1 MARFRLNLVAIL
13 AFLLL
18 FHHSAAPAFAQLT
31 RLKTSYSALTANMA
45 AYWLA
50 KDAKIF
56 EKHGLS
62 VDVVLIESGVTT
74 VQALTAGET
83 QIAMGGGTVA
93 VSSNLAGSDIVSIA
107 SIESRL
113 PYALLAQKEIKT
125 IDQLKGK
132 RLAVSRFGSA
142 SDLAARLIL
151 QRYGLVPDKDVTI
164 LQTGGT
170 STRLSALSKR
180 SIDSTVLT
188 PEFFNIGKKAGF
200 TILVDP
206 TQYDIPFP
214 QLEVI
219 TTRAFLKAQPEV
231 ATRYLR
237 AIIEGIYTVKNNPEP
252 SIRVLAKYLKID
264 DREALEEVYRLYR
277 EIYPQVPHV
286 SSAAIQTQLTWMA
299 ERDPRAKAAKPEQFI
314 DGSILIGDRE
324 KRVCG
329 KAISEV
335 SEAELL
341 RLRLFQ
347 PKAIS
352 GRRRPKPVARSKAWA
367 SCKTPRSSRYR
378 PTICIPTGKSS
389 EVNPAGTE
397 IAGQKVALIQYA
409 DFIQER

>member
-1 MARFRLNLVAIL
+1 MRLRPLRQIGPIGLILVLL
-13 AFLLL
+13 AYHL
-18 FHHSAAPAFAQLT
+18 SAGTASAQLT

-93 VSSNLAGSDIVSIA
+93 VSSNLAGSDVVTIA
-107 SIESRL
+107 SIEPRL
-113 PYALLAQKEIKT
+113 PYALLAQKEIKSL
-125 IDQLKGK
+125 DQLKGK
-132 RLAVSRFGSA
+132 RLAISRFGSA

-188 PEFFNIGKKAGF
+188 PEFFNVGKKAGF

-206 TQYDIPFP
+206 THYDIPFP

-219 TTRAFLKAQPEV
+219 TTRSFLKTQPDL
-231 ATRYLR
+231 ATRYMR
-237 AIIEGIYTVKNNPEP
+237 AIIEGIYMVKNNPEP
-252 SIRVLAKYLKID
+252 SIRAMSKYLRID

-277 EIYPQVPHV
+277 DTYPQIPHP
-286 SSAAIQTQLTWMA
+286 SPAAIQTQLTWMA
-299 ERDPRAKAAKPEQFI
+299 EKDPRAKGARPEQFM
-314 DGSILIGDRE
+314 DGTILKEIE
-324 KRVCG
+324 K
-329 KAISEV
+329 
-335 SEAELL
+335 
-341 RLRLFQ
+341 
-347 PKAIS
+347 S
-352 GRRRPKPVARSKAWA
+352 GFAAKL
-367 SCKTPRSSRYR
+367 Y
-378 PTICIPTGKSS
+378 
-389 EVNPAGTE
+389 
-397 IAGQKVALIQYA
+397 QK
-409 DFIQER
+409 

>member
-1 MARFRLNLVAIL
+1 MKFK
-13 AFLLL
+13 LL
-18 FHHSAAPAFAQLT
+18 FVVLLTCALLHHGNSPSAFAQLT

-50 KDAKIF
+50 KEAKVF
-56 EKHGLS
+56 EKHGLN

-93 VSSNLAGSDIVSIA
+93 VSSNLAGSDIISIA

-113 PYALLAQKEIKT
+113 PYALLAQKEIKS

-151 QRYGLVPDKDVTI
+151 QRYGLTPDKDVTL

-180 SIDSTVLT
+180 SIDCTVLT
-188 PEFFNIGKKAGF
+188 PEFFNLGKKAGF

-219 TTRAFLKAQPEV
+219 TSRAFLKAQPDL

-237 AIIEGIYTVKNNPEP
+237 AIIEGIHMVKNNPEP
-252 SIRVLAKYLKID
+252 SIRTLAKYLKID
-264 DREALEEVYRLYR
+264 DREALEDVYRLYK
-277 EIYPQVPHV
+277 EIYP
-286 SSAAIQTQLTWMA
+286 
-299 ERDPRAKAAKPEQFI
+299 
-314 DGSILIGDRE
+314 
-324 KRVCG
+324 
-329 KAISEV
+329 
-335 SEAELL
+335 
-341 RLRLFQ
+341 
-347 PKAIS
+347 
-352 GRRRPKPVARSKAWA
+352 
-367 SCKTPRSSRYR
+367 
-378 PTICIPTGKSS
+378 
-389 EVNPAGTE
+389 
-397 IAGQKVALIQYA
+397 
-409 DFIQER
+409 

>member
-1 MARFRLNLVAIL
+1 MKIRRIRWVGPIGLIL
-13 AFLLL
+13 LA
-18 FHHSAAPAFAQLT
+18 SALASANADAQLT

-50 KDAKIF
+50 KEAKIF

-93 VSSNLAGSDIVSIA
+93 VSSNLAGSDIVSIS
-107 SIESRL
+107 SIESRM

-125 IDQLKGK
+125 IDQLRGK

-151 QRYGLVPDKDVTI
+151 QRYGLAPDKDVTI

-180 SIDSTVLT
+180 SVDCTVLT

-219 TTRAFLKAQPEV
+219 TTRAYLKAQPEV
-231 ATRYLR
+231 ITRYMR
-237 AIIEGIYTVKNNPEP
+237 AIVEGIYMVKQNPEP
-252 SIRVLAKYLKID
+252 SIRALSKYLKID
-264 DREALEEVYRLYR
+264 DREALEEVYKLYK
-277 EIYPQVPHV
+277 ELYPQIPHP
-286 SSAAIQTQLTWMA
+286 S
-299 ERDPRAKAAKPEQFI
+299 
-314 DGSILIGDRE
+314 
-324 KRVCG
+324 
-329 KAISEV
+329 
-335 SEAELL
+335 
-341 RLRLFQ
+341 
-347 PKAIS
+347 
-352 GRRRPKPVARSKAWA
+352 
-367 SCKTPRSSRYR
+367 
-378 PTICIPTGKSS
+378 
-389 EVNPAGTE
+389 PA
-397 IAGQKVALIQYA
+397 
-409 DFIQER
+409 

>member
-1 MARFRLNLVAIL
+1 
-13 AFLLL
+13 
-18 FHHSAAPAFAQLT
+18 
-31 RLKTSYSALTANMA
+31 MA

-56 EKHGLS
+56 EKHGLN

-113 PYALLAQKEIKT
+113 PYALLAQKEIKS

-151 QRYGLVPDKDVTI
+151 QRYGLIPDKDVTL

-180 SIDSTVLT
+180 SIDCTVLT
-188 PEFFNIGKKAGF
+188 PEFFNVGKKAGF
-200 TILVDP
+200 TILADP

-219 TTRAFLKAQPEV
+219 TTRAFLKTQPDS

-237 AIIEGIYTVKNNPEP
+237 AIIEGIYMVKNNQEP
-252 SIRVLAKYLKID
+252 SIRAMSKYLRID
-264 DREALEEVYRLYR
+264 DREALEDVYRLYK
-277 EIYPQVPHV
+277 EIYPQVPYV
-286 SSAAIQTQLTWMA
+286 SPAAIQTQLTWMA
-299 ERDPRAKAAKPEQFI
+299 ERDSRARTAKPEQFI
-314 DGSILIGDRE
+314 DGTILRE
-324 KRVCG
+324 IEK
-329 KAISEV
+329 
-335 SEAELL
+335 
-341 RLRLFQ
+341 
-347 PKAIS
+347 S
-352 GRRRPKPVARSKAWA
+352 GFVAKLYE
-367 SCKTPRSSRYR
+367 K
-378 PTICIPTGKSS
+378 
-389 EVNPAGTE
+389 
-397 IAGQKVALIQYA
+397 
-409 DFIQER
+409 

>member
-1 MARFRLNLVAIL
+1 MTTSFRVHVLVII
-13 AFLLL
+13 FTLLHL
-18 FHHSAAPAFAQLT
+18 SSIPSAFAQLT

-50 KDAKIF
+50 KDSKIF
-56 EKHGLS
+56 EKHGLN

-113 PYALLAQKEIKT
+113 PYALLSQKDIKT

-132 RLAVSRFGSA
+132 RLAISRFGSA

-151 QRYGLVPDKDVTI
+151 QRYGLVADKDVTI

-170 STRLSALSKR
+170 STRLSALHKR
-180 SIDSTVLT
+180 SVDATILT
-188 PEFFNIGKKAGF
+188 PEFFTLAKKAGF
-200 TILVDP
+200 TILADP
-206 TQYDIPFP
+206 TQYEIPFP

-219 TTRAFLKAQPEV
+219 TSRAFIKSNADV

-237 AIIEGIYTVKNNPEP
+237 AIIEGIYAVKNNPEP
-252 SIRVLAKYLKID
+252 SIRALGKYLKID

-277 EIYPQVPHV
+277 DIYPQIPHP
-286 SSAAIQTQLTWMA
+286 SPAAIQTQLTWMA

-314 DGSILIGDRE
+314 DGTILRE
-324 KRVCG
+324 IEK
-329 KAISEV
+329 
-335 SEAELL
+335 
-341 RLRLFQ
+341 
-347 PKAIS
+347 S
-352 GRRRPKPVARSKAWA
+352 GFVAKL
-367 SCKTPRSSRYR
+367 Y
-378 PTICIPTGKSS
+378 
-389 EVNPAGTE
+389 
-397 IAGQKVALIQYA
+397 QK
-409 DFIQER
+409 

>member
-1 MARFRLNLVAIL
+1 MLMRYRGWI
-13 AFLLL
+13 AFAGCVVMSVLE
-18 FHHSAAPAFAQLT
+18 STDAFAQLT

-50 KDAKIF
+50 KDANIF

-125 IDQLKGK
+125 IEQLKGK

-164 LQTGGT
+164 LQVGGT

-180 SIDSTVLT
+180 SVDSTVLT
-188 PEFFNIGKKAGF
+188 PEFFNVGKKAGF

-219 TTRAFLKAQPEV
+219 TTRAFLKAQPHI
-231 ATRYLR
+231 ASRYLR
-237 AIIEGIYTVKNNPEP
+237 AIIEGIHMVKNNPEP
-252 SIRVLAKYLKID
+252 TIRTLAKYLKID

-277 EIYPQVPHV
+277 DTYPRIPHV

-299 ERDPRAKAAKPEQFI
+299 EKDPRARAGQPEQFI
-314 DGSILIGDRE
+314 DGWILRE
-324 KRVCG
+324 IEKSGFVP
-329 KAISEV
+329 
-335 SEAELL
+335 
-341 RLRLFQ
+341 RLYQ
-347 PKAIS
+347 
-352 GRRRPKPVARSKAWA
+352 
-367 SCKTPRSSRYR
+367 
-378 PTICIPTGKSS
+378 
-389 EVNPAGTE
+389 
-397 IAGQKVALIQYA
+397 QK
-409 DFIQER
+409 

>member
-1 MARFRLNLVAIL
+1 MTLSFVTRVFVVICA
-13 AFLLL
+13 LLHL
-18 FHHSAAPAFAQLT
+18 SSTPSFSQLT

-113 PYALLAQKEIKT
+113 PYALLSQKDIKT

-132 RLAVSRFGSA
+132 RLAISRFGSA

-151 QRYGLVPDKDVTI
+151 QRYGLVADKDVTI

-170 STRLSALSKR
+170 STRLSALHKR
-180 SIDSTVLT
+180 SVDATILT
-188 PEFFNIGKKAGF
+188 PEFFTLAKKAGF
-200 TILVDP
+200 TILADP

-219 TTRAFLKAQPEV
+219 TSRAFLKANADV

-252 SIRVLAKYLKID
+252 SIRALGKYLKID

-277 EIYPQVPHV
+277 EIYPSVPHV
-286 SSAAIQTQLTWMA
+286 SPAAIQTQLTWMA

-314 DGSILIGDRE
+314 DGSILRE
-324 KRVCG
+324 IEKSGFVT
-329 KAISEV
+329 
-335 SEAELL
+335 
-341 RLRLFQ
+341 RL
-347 PKAIS
+347 
-352 GRRRPKPVARSKAWA
+352 
-367 SCKTPRSSRYR
+367 Y
-378 PTICIPTGKSS
+378 
-389 EVNPAGTE
+389 
-397 IAGQKVALIQYA
+397 QK
-409 DFIQER
+409 

>member
-1 MARFRLNLVAIL
+1 M
-13 AFLLL
+13 
-18 FHHSAAPAFAQLT
+18 
-31 RLKTSYSALTANMA
+31 
-45 AYWLA
+45 
-50 KDAKIF
+50 
-56 EKHGLS
+56 
-62 VDVVLIESGVTT
+62 
-74 VQALTAGET
+74 
-83 QIAMGGGTVA
+83 
-93 VSSNLAGSDIVSIA
+93 
-107 SIESRL
+107 

-200 TILVDP
+200 TILADP

-219 TTRAFLKAQPEV
+219 TTRAFLKAQPDV

-237 AIIEGIYTVKNNPEP
+237 AIIEGIYMVKNNPEP
-252 SIRVLAKYLKID
+252 SIRVLAKYLK
-264 DREALEEVYRLYR
+264 DRRPRSLGRSLS
-277 EIYPQVPHV
+277 PVPRNLPA
-286 SSAAIQTQLTWMA
+286 SAARLIRCDSNPAHLDGRARSACESGQTRTICRRLN
-299 ERDPRAKAAKPEQFI
+299 PK
-314 DGSILIGDRE
+314 GDRE

-347 PKAIS
+347 PNAIS